1 MGQTLETVADS
12 WARSPGGSS
21 MSTVWSTP
29 PFLGVWP
36 SAGRSGPTRSAV
48 SRQRPSA
55 SERGRGRVMGS
66 DGEAAAKHAPDEIRV
81 GAELVKSAD
90 VPGAKSGPLGVAER
104 VTGHVLLGETLLHL
118 VLARDPGEQ
127 LVERV
132 GDGDHGCAHTVAQP
146 VIHSATG
153 S

>member
-12 WARSPGGSS
+12 WASSPGGSS
-21 MSTVWSTP
+21 MSRVWSTP
-29 PFLGVWP
+29 PFLGVWL
-36 SAGRSGPTRSAV
+36 SAGAPSPT
-48 SRQRPSA
+48 SRAETRARPSA
-55 SERGRGRVMGS
+55 RNRGRGMIMGS
-66 DGEAAAKHAPDEIRV
+66 YGEPAPEHAPDEIRV
-81 GAELVKSAD
+81 GAELVELAD
-90 VPGAKSGPLGVAER
+90 VAGAKGGPLGVAER
-104 VTGHVLLGETLLHL
+104 VPGHVLLGEALLHQ

-132 GDGDHGCAHTVAQP
+132 GDGDHGCTHTVAQP